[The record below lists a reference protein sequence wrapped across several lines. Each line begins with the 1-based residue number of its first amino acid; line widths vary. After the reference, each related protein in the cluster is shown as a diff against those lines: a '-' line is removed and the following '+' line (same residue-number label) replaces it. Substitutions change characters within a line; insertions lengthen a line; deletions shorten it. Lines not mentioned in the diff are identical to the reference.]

1 MEVLKMTKNY
11 LKLNKDVAVA
21 LGLKA
26 ELQTIRGHLLSVKY
40 CPIWL
45 FKRLHKAITRADY
58 LVDVTVKHRDER
70 R

>member
-1 MEVLKMTKNY
+1 MTKNY
-11 LKLNKDVAVA
+11 LKLNRDVSVA
-21 LGLKA
+21 IGLKA
-26 ELQTIRGHLLSVKY
+26 ELKAIRNHLWSVKY

-45 FKRLHKAITRADY
+45 FKRLHKAITQADY